1 MIPWRNWSNPRCPVF
16 LALLIFVPLWG
27 QDLDYYFDLAYQGK
41 VEEVFEALPQLY
53 RQHPDDGTVLY
64 LEGLITRD
72 GDDAVEVYKRIASL
86 YPSSPYAANA
96 LLKIGEFLYAR
107 GLYVQAAQYL
117 KRIPVHH
124 PRSDLVYPG
133 IRLFLNA
140 MLVSGNRDTALFYA
154 QVFARKYPEIKFD
167 LETGKAS
174 GGPEDSSQITS
185 RSPGPGIRAP
195 GEPAQTGGTSSTDSG
210 TLRRFKLQVGAF
222 SVQENA
228 ERQKAL
234 LESLN
239 YRVKIVPS
247 RSRNRT
253 LHLVTVEGFSSREDA
268 EMAGRLLEE
277 NYGIEDSYVLPE
289 E

>member
-1 MIPWRNWSNPRCPVF
+1 MIPWRNWSSPRCPVF
-16 LALLIFVPLWG
+16 LALLIFIPLWG
-27 QDLDYYFDLAYQGK
+27 QDIDYYFDLAYQGK

-53 RQHPDDGTVLY
+53 RQHPNDGTVLY

-72 GDDAVEVYKRIASL
+72 GDDAVEMFKRVASL

-140 MLVSGNRDTALFYA
+140 MLVSGNRDTALFYV
-154 QVFARKYPEIKFD
+154 QVFARKYPEIEFD

-174 GGPEDSSQITS
+174 GGPEDSSLITS
-185 RSPGPGIRAP
+185 RSTGPGIRSP
-195 GEPAQTGGTSSTDSG
+195 GKPAQTGGASSTDSG
-210 TLRRFKLQVGAF
+210 TLQHFKLQVGAF
-222 SVQENA
+222 SVHENA
-228 ERQKAL
+228 ERQKTL

-239 YRVKIVPS
+239 YRVTIV
-247 RSRNRT
+247 RSGSVGRI
-253 LHLVTVEGFSSREDA
+253 LHLVMVTGFSSREDA
-268 EMAGRLLEE
+268 ELAGQLLKE
-277 NYGIEDSYVLPE
+277 NYGIDYLVLSE
-289 E
+289 R